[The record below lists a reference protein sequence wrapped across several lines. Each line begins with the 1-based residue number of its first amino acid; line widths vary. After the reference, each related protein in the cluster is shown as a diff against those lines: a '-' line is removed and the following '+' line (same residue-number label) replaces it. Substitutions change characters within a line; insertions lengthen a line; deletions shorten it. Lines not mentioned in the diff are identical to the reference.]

1 MRLCFKGL
9 RTVLPHEKVSL
20 SVSFYYAADD
30 DQDGRREQ
38 DEEDED
44 NPTKSVK

>member
-9 RTVLPHEKVSL
+9 RTVLPHEN
-20 SVSFYYAADD
+20 VSFYYVADN

-44 NPTKSVK
+44 NLTKSVK